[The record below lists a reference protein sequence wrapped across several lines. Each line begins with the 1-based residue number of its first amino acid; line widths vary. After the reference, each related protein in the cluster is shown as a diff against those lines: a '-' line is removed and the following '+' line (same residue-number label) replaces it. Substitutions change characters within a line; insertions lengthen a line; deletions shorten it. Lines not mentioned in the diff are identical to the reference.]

1 MSPFQPL
8 GWKSLD
14 SSAGCQQA
22 TQEVAPAAVATPEDN
37 DDGDDDDGVGGGGD
51 DEDDDRDD
59 DDDDVEG
66 IITQL

>member
-37 DDGDDDDGVGGGGD
+37 DDGDDGDG
-51 DEDDDRDD
+51 DD
-59 DDDDVEG
+59 DDDQDKNQDEVG
-66 IITQL
+66 D